1 MLVDGVLEF
10 WHANAISDS
19 REPDYIRNFYP
30 KIRNQQRERHLT
42 DSNST
47 FSFSLVDVEIRKL

>member
-30 KIRNQQRERHLT
+30 KISKKPAKGKALDRFKFNVW
-42 DSNST
+42 
-47 FSFSLVDVEIRKL
+47 F